1 MWIFTTKGFISIA
14 QHKTLPEHFQVKARV
29 ASPLEELWPDH
40 EIEVID
46 WADYRFRITIE
57 KSDALPTLLK
67 VMGSVDYISFK
78 DACGHDNRYHL
89 ALTKIW
95 NIMYS
100 YQGEMESLI

>member
-1 MWIFTTKGFISIA
+1 MFTTHGFLSVV
-14 QHKTLPEHFQVKARV
+14 QHNAMPDHFQIKSRV
-29 ASPLEELWPDH
+29 RDPLCELWPDH

-67 VMGSVDYISFK
+67 VMESVDYTSFK
-78 DACGHDNRYHL
+78 GACSQDSRYHL
-89 ALTKIW
+89 VLTKIW